1 MRSDSEGMDPITTRI
16 LPADRLLDCDV
27 SNGPVEKPGA
37 TCQVSASQFP
47 PAPYV
52 DAPLV
57 PGFRARFAGWMLRLA
72 GWRVVLA
79 QPVPLRCVVVFYP
92 HTSNWDFPI
101 GLMTKWLVGI
111 HFRFIAK
118 DSLFATPLGPWL
130 RRWGGIPVDRS
141 SRTGAI
147 ARLAAEFAQHD
158 DFRLAVAPEG
168 TRSLTARWKSGFY
181 HLARA
186 AKVPLALAFIDY
198 RRREIG
204 VGGYM
209 ELAGDVAADMSRIAA
224 FYADKTARR
233 PENAGPIQL
242 DADP

>member
-1 MRSDSEGMDPITTRI
+1 M
-16 LPADRLLDCDV
+16 
-27 SNGPVEKPGA
+27 
-37 TCQVSASQFP
+37 SAAQLP

-52 DAPLV
+52 DTPLERS
-57 PGFRARFAGWMLRLA
+57 FRARFAARVMRLT

-92 HTSNWDFPI
+92 HTSNWDFPL
-101 GLMTKWLVGI
+101 GLMAKWMFGV

-141 SRTGAI
+141 GRTGVI
-147 ARLAAEFAQHD
+147 ARLADEFAKHD
-158 DFRLAVAPEG
+158 DFRLVVAPEG
-168 TRSLTARWKSGFY
+168 TRTHTARWKSGFY

-186 AKVPLALAFIDY
+186 ADVPLALSFVDY
-198 RRREIG
+198 RRRETG
-204 VGGYM
+204 VGGYIDLTDDM
-209 ELAGDVAADMSRIAA
+209 AADMGRIAA

-233 PENAGPIQL
+233 PENAGPVQL
-242 DADP
+242 DEGA